1 MDFRF
6 TTRSQDAVTAA
17 AEKAAELGNPQIS
30 AMHLL
35 WVLAEQ
41 RDTIAYAA
49 LEEAGASPQEIAQRA
64 AEAVEALPRV
74 SGSGATNPTFVGSG
88 FDALEAA
95 RREADHDHKT
105 YLSTE
110 HLLIGIA
117 LGKDDAARLLTSR
130 GARPG
135 SLRDAVVRLHGGEK
149 NMNQMDSQNPENT
162 FQSLEKFG
170 VDLTEMAR
178 EGRLDPVI
186 GRDAEIRR
194 VVQVLSRRT
203 KNNPVLIGEP
213 GVGKT
218 AVVEGLAQ
226 RIVAGDVPDSLRGKK
241 LISLDLSSMVA
252 GSKYRGEFEERMKA
266 VLDEI
271 RTSNGQ
277 IITFIDELHTVVG
290 AGGTGDGAMD
300 AGNMLKPMLARGELR
315 MVGATTLDEYRE
327 NIEKDPALE
336 RRFQQVLVGEP
347 SVEDTITILRGLK
360 DKYEAHHKVS
370 ITDSALVAAASL
382 SDRYISGRQLPD
394 KAIDLVDEA
403 ASRLRMELDSSPEEL
418 DILRRQVDRLKM
430 EEMALDGSEDP
441 GSIAQLES
449 VRSQLADRNERMAA
463 LSARWEREKAGLN
476 LVGDLKAQ
484 LEQLRMQADRAQ
496 REGDLTA
503 ASKIL
508 YGDIPAL
515 KERLAEAEEAEA
527 SGDGEGERPL
537 VADHVSADDIAEVV
551 GAWTGIPAGRLLQS
565 ETQKLLEMEDI
576 IGKRLIGQ
584 KRAVTEVSDAV
595 RRARAGISDPNRPT
609 GSFLFLG
616 PTGVGKTELAKALAE
631 FLFDDE
637 RAMVRIDMS
646 EYGEKHTVSRLVG
659 APPGYVGYDEGG
671 QLTEA
676 VRRRPYSVVL
686 LDEIEKAHP
695 DVFDVLLQ
703 VLDDGRLTDGQG
715 RTVDFRSTI
724 LILTSNLGAHVLQ
737 DPLLS
742 PEEKTDK
749 VMAVVRA
756 SFKPEF
762 LNRLDDVVMFD
773 ALRREE
779 LSRIVTLQ
787 IADVAARLVDR
798 RIVLDVE
805 QGATEWLAEKGFD
818 PMYGARPLK
827 RLVQKEIGDAL
838 ARLILRGEVHDG
850 EHVVVSA
857 REDGTGLD
865 LSVVPEPKAE
875 PDSAEAGD
883 GNGSGNGGGARE
895 ADQAG

>member
-1 MDFRF
+1 MEFQF
-6 TTRSQDAVTAA
+6 TTRAQEAVTAA
-17 AEKAAELGNPQIS
+17 AEHAVTLGNPQIS
-30 AMHLL
+30 SLHLL
-35 WVLAEQ
+35 AALVGQ
-41 RDTIAYAA
+41 RDGIARAA
-49 LEEAGASPQEIAQRA
+49 LERTGADPLDVAARA
-64 AEAVEALPRV
+64 EQAIEALPRV
-74 SGSGATNPTFVGSG
+74 SGGGTSSPTFVGTG

-95 RREADHDHKT
+95 RHEADAQKRT

-110 HLLIGIA
+110 HLMIGIA
-117 LGKDDAARLLTSR
+117 LGTDDAARLLAAA
-130 GARPG
+130 GATPRA
-135 SLRDAVVRLHGGEK
+135 LRDAVTTLLPGDDR
-149 NMNQMDSQNPENT
+149 MNQMDSQNPEGT

-226 RIVAGDVPDSLRGKK
+226 RIVAGDVPDSLRGKT
-241 LISLDLSSMVA
+241 LVSLDLSSMVA

-271 RTSNGQ
+271 RSSNGQ

-290 AGGTGDGAMD
+290 AGGSGDGSMD

-347 SVEDTITILRGLK
+347 SVEDTVTILRGLK
-360 DKYEAHHKVS
+360 DKYEAHHKVT
-370 ITDSALVAAASL
+370 ITDAALVAAASL
-382 SDRYISGRQLPD
+382 SSRYISGRQLPD

-403 ASRLRMELDSSPEEL
+403 ASRQRMELDSSPEEL

-430 EEMALDGSEDP
+430 EELALDGSDDP

-449 VRSQLADRNERMAA
+449 VRAQLADRTEQRNELA
-463 LSARWEREKAGLN
+463 ARWEREKAGLN

-515 KERLAEAEEAEA
+515 KEQLRAAEEQESAPGVE
-527 SGDGEGERPL
+527 DEGPM
-537 VADHVSADDIAEVV
+537 VADHVGPDDIADVV
-551 GAWTGIPAGRLLQS
+551 AAWTGIPAGRLLQGES
-565 ETQKLLEMEDI
+565 EKLLHMEELL
-576 IGKRLIGQ
+576 GRRLIGQ
-584 KRAVTEVSDAV
+584 QRAVTEVSDAV
-595 RRARAGISDPNRPT
+595 RRSRAGIADPDRPT

-637 RAMVRIDMS
+637 RAMIRIDMS

-659 APPGYVGYDEGG
+659 SPPGYVGYDEGG

-724 LILTSNLGAHVLQ
+724 MILTSNLGAHALQ
-737 DPLLS
+737 DAVLS
-742 PEEKTDK
+742 EAEKHEK
-749 VMAVVRA
+749 VMQVVRA

-762 LNRLDDVVMFD
+762 LNRLDDIVMFD
-773 ALRREE
+773 ALTREQ

-787 IADVAARLVDR
+787 IAEVSDRLAQR
-798 RIVLDVE
+798 RITLDVDE
-805 QGATEWLAEKGFD
+805 AATRWLADAGFD

-827 RLVQKEIGDAL
+827 RLVQKEIGDGL
-838 ARLILRGEVHDG
+838 ARLILRGQVQDG
-850 EHVVVSA
+850 QQVQVRM
-857 REDGTGLD
+857 REDGGGLA
-865 LSVVPEPKAE
+865 LAPAEHAPE
-875 PDSAEAGD
+875 EAAPEGTV
-883 GNGSGNGGGARE
+883 
-895 ADQAG
+895 